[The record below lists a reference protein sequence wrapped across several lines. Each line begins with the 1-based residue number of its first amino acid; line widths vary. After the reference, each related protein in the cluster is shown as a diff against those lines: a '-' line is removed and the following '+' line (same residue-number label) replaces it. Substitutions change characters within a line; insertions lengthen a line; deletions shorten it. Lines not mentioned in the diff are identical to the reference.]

1 MKKTILH
8 IASLICATI
17 IGLEAKGSNIGVL
30 DDNPTISTVE
40 IIQDNRSDTGDDRA
54 YLFPFHI
61 EYDEKSN
68 SLIIT
73 YDQERTAELDLTNV
87 NGAIISHQSI
97 SGSGIFTMPLPSV
110 SGTFYLFMTTP
121 TLIAYVTISKS

>member
-1 MKKTILH
+1 MKLKNINTVITICL
-8 IASLICATI
+8 SLFAQTVY
-17 IGLEAKGSNIGVL
+17 GHTMQLF
-30 DDNPTISTVE
+30 DDNPPITEPTILINNNSH
-40 IIQDNRSDTGDDRA
+40 TGNDRE
-54 YLFPFHI
+54 YTFPFAF
-61 EYDEKSN
+61 EYDEQNN

>member
-1 MKKTILH
+1 MKLKKFN
-8 IASLICATI
+8 TI
-17 IGLEAKGSNIGVL
+17 ITICLSLFAQTVYGHTMQLFDENSPITE
-30 DDNPTISTVE
+30 PTIIV
-40 IIQDNRSDTGDDRA
+40 DNNSNTGDDRE
-54 YLFPFHI
+54 YTFPFAI

-121 TLIAYVTISKS
+121 TILAYVTIN

>member
-1 MKKTILH
+1 MKKIILYI
-8 IASLICATI
+8 IAVLCFSFVSLRALGTNYITYYETPSVSPI
-17 IGLEAKGSNIGVL
+17 EVIYDTGYNTS
-30 DDNPTISTVE
+30 
-40 IIQDNRSDTGDDRA
+40 DNRDNT
-54 YLFPFHI
+54 FPFSIHF
-61 EYDEKSN
+61 DLQSN

-73 YDQERTAELDLTNV
+73 YDQERPAELDLTNV

-121 TLIAYVTISKS
+121 TILAYVTITL